1 MDTTIAYIALPV
13 ATLGLVLAWLLLHRS
28 RRVRHKMTRAG
39 LEKRATAVSNSLA
52 AFCNER
58 EASELPS
65 LVASGGPEPPDPN
78 ERPEDLEAQALYQ
91 VYYLPEVADL
101 REQFARRRIREKAL
115 DRVYEAP
122 ENVAE
127 IRTISTAL
135 LVMAC
140 RLR

>member
-1 MDTTIAYIALPV
+1 MEITIAYIALPLV
-13 ATLGLVLAWLLLHRS
+13 TLGLMLLLRRS

-39 LEKRATAVSNSLA
+39 LEKRATAVSDSLTV
-52 AFCNER
+52 FCNEH
-58 EASELPS
+58 EASQLPS

-78 ERPEDLEAQALYQ
+78 ERPEDLEAQALYK

-101 REQFARRRIREKAL
+101 REQCARRRVREKAL
-115 DRVYEAP
+115 ERVYEAP
-122 ENVAE
+122 ESVAE

-135 LVMAC
+135 LVMAG